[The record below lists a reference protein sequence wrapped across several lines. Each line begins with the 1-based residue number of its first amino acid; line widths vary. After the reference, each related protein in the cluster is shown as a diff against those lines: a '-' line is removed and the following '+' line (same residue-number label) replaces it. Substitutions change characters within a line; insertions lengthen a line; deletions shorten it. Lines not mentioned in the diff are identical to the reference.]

1 MRLKLWVSE
10 PDGPGE
16 IFFAKSLLR
25 HFKRSP
31 NYAALFRALVFDT
44 LSRLL
49 ACGWRVFERKT
60 VGSCWKGIA
69 VRARNS
75 FRNRLEKISA
85 RFGKIRLPH
94 NRIPLMSALP
104 AAKGLRS
111 HRQWRVFRLWSFQRR
126 EECKS
131 EKTTPT
137 FNAHH

>member
-60 VGSCWKGIA
+60 VGSCRKGTQFVCGI
-69 VRARNS
+69 RFTTCRK
-75 FRNRLEKISA
+75 KISA
-85 RFGKIRLPH
+85 QYWKIRLPH
-94 NRIPLMSALP
+94 KRIPLMSALP

-111 HRQWRVFRLWSFQRR
+111 YRQWRVFRLWYFQRR
-126 EECKS
+126 EE
-131 EKTTPT
+131 
-137 FNAHH
+137 